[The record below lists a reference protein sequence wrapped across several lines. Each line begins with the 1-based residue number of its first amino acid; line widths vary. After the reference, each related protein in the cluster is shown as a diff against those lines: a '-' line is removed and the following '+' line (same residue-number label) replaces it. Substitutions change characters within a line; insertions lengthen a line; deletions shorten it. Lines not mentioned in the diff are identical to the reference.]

1 MTNGD
6 DFRKYQRLHRKILG
20 ELAETMDSSRFKEL
34 LALRRRCF
42 PTKEEVIEIVEAFF
56 QEAP

>member
-6 DFRKYQRLHRKILG
+6 DFRKYHCLQRKLLKELG
-20 ELAETMDSSRFKEL
+20 ETMDSDRFKEL

-42 PTKEEVIEIVEAFF
+42 PTKEEVIETVEAFY
-56 QEAP
+56 QEGS